1 MERIYGN
8 PIRIRGMKIFEVS
21 TVRRVISSDVLS
33 HHAPIELTNVGNASN
48 IMRLHTDAFIKNL
61 SGNRT
66 SGTKNLCA
74 INSARR
80 LNEKLQHGGIHY
92 ARCH

>member
-8 PIRIRGMKIFEVS
+8 PIRIRGMKILKGLTRS
-21 TVRRVISSDVLS
+21 SVIDSDDLS
-33 HHAPIELTNVGNASN
+33 PYALIELINEGNASI
-48 IMRLHTDAFIKNL
+48 IMKLHTNTFNKNL